1 MFDQINTTANSLN
14 GAPTTLLCL
23 VLVGGVT
30 SIFAPSR
37 FGDIFTVQFEHP
49 EFKRLTTGMINELKF
64 TVRDDRGR
72 VLDNHGQPISIVVEI
87 Q

>member
-1 MFDQINTTANSLN
+1 M
-14 GAPTTLLCL
+14 TLLCL
-23 VLVGGVT
+23 VPVSGLT

-37 FGDIFTVQFEHP
+37 FGDIFTVRFEHP
-49 EFKRLTTGMINELKF
+49 EFKRLTAGMINELKF

-72 VLDNHGQPISIVVEI
+72 VLDNHGQPFSIVVEI